1 MTTKVSKVIQYSVF
15 LVNEPGSLEKF
26 SKMIADAGLD
36 IVGISSDVRYES
48 AVVKFVIAGNED
60 INLSSLIAKNGYTAI
75 RTDAICIQARNR
87 VGFLFQLSK
96 LLGENKININNIYSA
111 AVQDTQARI
120 FLVVDDLEKAYSL
133 IEKAA
138 L

>member
-1 MTTKVSKVIQYSVF
+1 MTKISKVIQYSVF
-15 LVNEPGSLEKF
+15 LVNEPGSLERF

-48 AVVKFVIAGNED
+48 AVVKFVIAGEKD
-60 INLSSLIAKNGYTAI
+60 INLPSLIAKNGYTAI
-75 RTDAICIQARNR
+75 RTDAICIQAQNR
-87 VGFLFQLSK
+87 VGFLFLLSK
-96 LLGENKININNIYSA
+96 LLGEHKININNIYSA
-111 AVQDTQARI
+111 AVEDTQARI

-133 IEKAA
+133 IEQAN

>member
-1 MTTKVSKVIQYSVF
+1 MTKISKVIQYSVF
-15 LVNEPGSLEKF
+15 LINEPGSLEKF

-48 AVVKFVIAGNED
+48 AVVKFVIAGEED

-75 RTDAICIQARNR
+75 KTEALCIQAKNR

-120 FLVVDDLEKAYSL
+120 FLVVDNLEKAYSIL
-133 IEKAA
+133 EKAN

>member
-1 MTTKVSKVIQYSVF
+1 MITKISKVIQYSVF

-48 AVVKFVIAGNED
+48 AVVKFVIAGEKE
-60 INLSSLIAKNGYTAI
+60 INLTSLIAKNGYTAI
-75 RTDAICIQARNR
+75 RTDAICIQAKNK

-96 LLGENKININNIYSA
+96 LLGEKKININNIYSA
-111 AVQDTQARI
+111 AVEDTQARI
-120 FLVVDDLEKAYSL
+120 FLVVDDLEKAISL
-133 IEKAA
+133 IEKAN

>member
-1 MTTKVSKVIQYSVF
+1 MTKISKVIKYSVF
-15 LVNEPGSLEKF
+15 LVNEPGSLERF

-48 AVVKFVIAGNED
+48 AVVKFVIAGEKD
-60 INLSSLIAKNGYTAI
+60 INLPSLIAKNGYTAI
-75 RTDAICIQARNR
+75 RTDAICIQAQNR
-87 VGFLFQLSK
+87 VGFLFLLSK
-96 LLGENKININNIYSA
+96 LLGEHKININNIYSA
-111 AVQDTQARI
+111 AVEDTQARI

-133 IEKAA
+133 IEQAN

>member
-1 MTTKVSKVIQYSVF
+1 MTKISKVIQYSVF
-15 LVNEPGSLEKF
+15 LVNEPSALERF

-48 AVVKFVIAGNED
+48 AVVKFVIAGGEGL
-60 INLSSLIAKNGYTAI
+60 NLTSLIAKNGYTAI
-75 RTDAICIQARNR
+75 RTDAICIQAQNR

-111 AVQDTQARI
+111 AVEDTQARI

-133 IEKAA
+133 IEKAN

>member
-1 MTTKVSKVIQYSVF
+1 
-15 LVNEPGSLEKF
+15 
-26 SKMIADAGLD
+26 MIADAGLD

-133 IEKAA
+133 IKEAD

>member
-133 IEKAA
+133 IKEAD

>member
-1 MTTKVSKVIQYSVF
+1 MTTKVSRAIQYSVF

-48 AVVKFVIAGNED
+48 AVVKFVIAGEQD
-60 INLSSLIAKNGYTAI
+60 VNLPSLIAKNGYTAI
-75 RTDAICIQARNR
+75 RTDAICIQAKNQ

-111 AVQDTQARI
+111 AVEDSQARI
-120 FLVVDDLEKAYSL
+120 YLVVDDLEKAYSL
-133 IEKAA
+133 IENAN

>member
-1 MTTKVSKVIQYSVF
+1 MTKISRVIQYSVF
-15 LVNEPGSLEKF
+15 LVNEPGSLERF

-48 AVVKFVIAGNED
+48 AVVKFVIAGEKD
-60 INLSSLIAKNGYTAI
+60 VNLPSLIAKNGYTAI
-75 RTDAICIQARNR
+75 RTDALCLQAKNR
-87 VGFLFQLSK
+87 VGFLFKLSK

-111 AVQDTQARI
+111 AVEDTQARI
-120 FLVVDDLEKAYSL
+120 FLVVDDIEKACSL
-133 IEKAA
+133 IEKAD

>member
-1 MTTKVSKVIQYSVF
+1 MTTKISKVIQYSVF

-48 AVVKFVIAGNED
+48 AVVKFVIAGEND
-60 INLSSLIAKNGYTAI
+60 INLPSLIAKNGYTAI
-75 RTDAICIQARNR
+75 RTDAICLQAKNKI
-87 VGFLFQLSK
+87 GFLYQLSK
-96 LLGENKININNIYSA
+96 LLGEHKININNIYSA
-111 AVQDTQARI
+111 AVEDTQARI
-120 FLVVDDLEKAYSL
+120 FLVVDDLERAYSL
-133 IEKAA
+133 IEKAQ

>member
-15 LVNEPGSLEKF
+15 LVNEPGSLERF

-48 AVVKFVIAGNED
+48 AVVKFVIAGNENV
-60 INLSSLIAKNGYTAI
+60 NLSSLIAKNGYTAI

>member
-1 MTTKVSKVIQYSVF
+1 MTKISRVIQYSVF
-15 LVNEPGSLEKF
+15 LVNEPGSLERF

-48 AVVKFVIAGNED
+48 AVVKFVIAGEQD
-60 INLSSLIAKNGYTAI
+60 VNLPSLIAKNGYTAI
-75 RTDAICIQARNR
+75 RTDAICIQAKNR

-96 LLGENKININNIYSA
+96 LLGEHKININNIYSA
-111 AVQDTQARI
+111 AVEDTQARI
-120 FLVVDDLEKAYSL
+120 FLVVDDLEKACSL
-133 IEKAA
+133 IEKAD

>member
-1 MTTKVSKVIQYSVF
+1 MTKISKVIQYSVF
-15 LVNEPGSLEKF
+15 LINEPGSLERF

-48 AVVKFVIAGNED
+48 AVVKFVIAGEKD

-75 RTDAICIQARNR
+75 KTDAICIQAKNK

-96 LLGENKININNIYSA
+96 LLGEHKININNIYSA
-111 AVQDTQARI
+111 AVEDTQARI
-120 FLVVDDLEKAYSL
+120 FLVVDNLEKAYSIL
-133 IEKAA
+133 EKAN

>member
-1 MTTKVSKVIQYSVF
+1 MTTKVSRAIQYSVF

-48 AVVKFVIAGNED
+48 AVVKFVIAGEQD
-60 INLSSLIAKNGYTAI
+60 VNLPSLIAKNGYTAI
-75 RTDAICIQARNR
+75 RTDAICIQAKNQ

-96 LLGENKININNIYSA
+96 LLGKNKININNIYSA
-111 AVQDTQARI
+111 AVEDTQARI
-120 FLVVDDLEKAYSL
+120 YLVVDDLEKAISL
-133 IEKAA
+133 IEKAN

>member
-1 MTTKVSKVIQYSVF
+1 MTKISKVIQYSVF
-15 LVNEPGSLEKF
+15 LVNEPGSLERF

-48 AVVKFVIAGNED
+48 AVVKFVIAGEKD
-60 INLSSLIAKNGYTAI
+60 INLPSLIAKNGYTAI
-75 RTDAICIQARNR
+75 RTDAICIQAQNR

-96 LLGENKININNIYSA
+96 LLGEHKININNIYSA
-111 AVQDTQARI
+111 AVEDTQARI
-120 FLVVDDLEKAYSL
+120 FLVVDDLEKAVSL
-133 IEKAA
+133 LEEAN

>member
-1 MTTKVSKVIQYSVF
+1 MIKISRVIQYSVF
-15 LVNEPGSLEKF
+15 LVNEPGSLERF

-48 AVVKFVIAGNED
+48 AVVKFVIAGEKD
-60 INLSSLIAKNGYTAI
+60 VNLPSLIAKNGYTAI
-75 RTDAICIQARNR
+75 RTDALCLQAKNK

-96 LLGENKININNIYSA
+96 LFSENKININNIYSA
-111 AVQDTQARI
+111 AVEDTQARI
-120 FLVVDDLEKAYSL
+120 FLVVDDIEKACSL
-133 IEKAA
+133 IEKAD

>member
-1 MTTKVSKVIQYSVF
+1 MTRISRVIQYSVF
-15 LVNEPGSLEKF
+15 LVNEPGSLERF

-48 AVVKFVIAGNED
+48 AVVKFVIAGEKD
-60 INLSSLIAKNGYTAI
+60 INLPSLIAKNGYTAI
-75 RTDAICIQARNR
+75 RTDALCLQAKNR

-111 AVQDTQARI
+111 AVEDTQARI
-120 FLVVDDLEKAYSL
+120 FLVVDDIEKACSL
-133 IEKAA
+133 IEKAD

>member
-1 MTTKVSKVIQYSVF
+1 MTTKVSRAIQYSVF

-48 AVVKFVIAGNED
+48 AVVKFVIAGEQD
-60 INLSSLIAKNGYTAI
+60 VNLPSLIAKNGYTAI
-75 RTDAICIQARNR
+75 RTDAICIQAKNQ

-111 AVQDTQARI
+111 AVEDTQARI
-120 FLVVDDLEKAYSL
+120 YLVVDDLEKAYSL
-133 IEKAA
+133 IENAN

>member
-1 MTTKVSKVIQYSVF
+1 MTKISRVIQYSVF
-15 LVNEPGSLEKF
+15 LVNEPGSLERF

-48 AVVKFVIAGNED
+48 AVVKFVIAGGKD
-60 INLSSLIAKNGYTAI
+60 INLPSLIAKNGYTAI
-75 RTDAICIQARNR
+75 RTDAICIQAKNR
-87 VGFLFQLSK
+87 VGFLFQLSQ
-96 LLGENKININNIYSA
+96 LLGKHKININNIYSA
-111 AVQDTQARI
+111 AVEETQARI

-133 IEKAA
+133 IEKAD